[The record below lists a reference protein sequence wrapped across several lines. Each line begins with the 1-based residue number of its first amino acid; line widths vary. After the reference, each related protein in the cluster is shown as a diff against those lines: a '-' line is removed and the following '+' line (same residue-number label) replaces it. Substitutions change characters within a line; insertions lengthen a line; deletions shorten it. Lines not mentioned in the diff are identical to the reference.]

1 MFELDKY
8 DAGLHKYAP
17 ARPVSAYEPVRD
29 VVAMSFLHWGE
40 HCVECAAPECY
51 SSCDLYQPRSDFRCR
66 RFVFGAYKNRAFPS
80 LRGYG
85 VEVGFKKWAKLE
97 TLGNLATFPVKS
109 TLRFER
115 VIEAAAPLVNF
126 AGRTISRMSGERS
139 WAELSYEAAER
150 IERRII
156 RSLERQPRPE
166 AFLLEVY
173 NPGDAPIR
181 MQLVFSISVPE
192 AIRAGREPRPIAPIV
207 NTLSLSPGYSRHE
220 FPVSSFERIFDQEMP
235 FKITILPEGDTYPHL
250 VFLTADLV
258 VFGAA
263 DRPRPSDHKLKCIA
277 WDLDD
282 TLWTG
287 TLVETDEVTLRPGIV
302 ELLKSLD
309 ERGILLSVV
318 SKNNFDRAWSKLKS
332 LQVADY
338 FLYPQIDWL
347 PKSRQIGRLARQLK
361 LGLESIALV
370 DNDSFELDEVSRAF
384 PEVACINAD
393 QIGALSSD
401 PRFEGAVTAESRRRR
416 RYYQEQNVREADED
430 AFADGH
436 LEFLAACEIVLEI
449 APYAEAQA
457 ERIAEL
463 VQRTNQLNFSGR
475 KYSRAELEQLIS
487 DAALHKFV
495 LKCSDRYGSNGT
507 IGFCAIR
514 NPPGT
519 LEVVDLM
526 LSCRVQGRFIEQAFL
541 DHLYQHHNSDRA
553 QSIWVNL
560 AKTAGNSPAGDVLRA
575 LGFRPARTAGDQP
588 DAGVILHSPTT
599 LHCEFIKVV
608 CSAGHCL
615 S

>member
-220 FPVSSFERIFDQEMP
+220 FPVSSFERIFDQ
-235 FKITILPEGDTYPHL
+235 
-250 VFLTADLV
+250 
-258 VFGAA
+258 
-263 DRPRPSDHKLKCIA
+263 
-277 WDLDD
+277 
-282 TLWTG
+282 
-287 TLVETDEVTLRPGIV
+287 
-302 ELLKSLD
+302 
-309 ERGILLSVV
+309 
-318 SKNNFDRAWSKLKS
+318 
-332 LQVADY
+332 
-338 FLYPQIDWL
+338 
-347 PKSRQIGRLARQLK
+347 
-361 LGLESIALV
+361 
-370 DNDSFELDEVSRAF
+370 
-384 PEVACINAD
+384 
-393 QIGALSSD
+393 
-401 PRFEGAVTAESRRRR
+401 
-416 RYYQEQNVREADED
+416 
-430 AFADGH
+430 
-436 LEFLAACEIVLEI
+436 
-449 APYAEAQA
+449 
-457 ERIAEL
+457 
-463 VQRTNQLNFSGR
+463 
-475 KYSRAELEQLIS
+475 
-487 DAALHKFV
+487 
-495 LKCSDRYGSNGT
+495 
-507 IGFCAIR
+507 
-514 NPPGT
+514 
-519 LEVVDLM
+519 
-526 LSCRVQGRFIEQAFL
+526 
-541 DHLYQHHNSDRA
+541 
-553 QSIWVNL
+553 
-560 AKTAGNSPAGDVLRA
+560 
-575 LGFRPARTAGDQP
+575 
-588 DAGVILHSPTT
+588 
-599 LHCEFIKVV
+599 
-608 CSAGHCL
+608 
-615 S
+615 